1 MAVDI
6 AALLFAAGFV
16 AWTVSSLSAG
26 GGSLFF
32 VALIS
37 QLVEP
42 RAVAPV
48 AALASLIGS
57 VSRLFLFWRSI
68 DWHVV
73 RWYLPG
79 AIVGAVGG
87 SWAFTRIDPTGLQIV
102 MPCF

>member
-1 MAVDI
+1 LAVDI

-42 RAVAPV
+42 SPIYARARL
-48 AALASLIGS
+48 AAF
-57 VSRLFLFWRSI
+57 R
-68 DWHVV
+68 
-73 RWYLPG
+73 
-79 AIVGAVGG
+79 
-87 SWAFTRIDPTGLQIV
+87 
-102 MPCF
+102 